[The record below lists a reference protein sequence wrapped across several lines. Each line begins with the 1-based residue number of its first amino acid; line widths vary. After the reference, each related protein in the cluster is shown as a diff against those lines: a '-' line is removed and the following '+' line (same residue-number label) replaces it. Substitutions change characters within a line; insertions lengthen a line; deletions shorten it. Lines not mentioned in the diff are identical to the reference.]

1 MAKDTRELALPKG
14 EVDILSAYSS
24 YCRQVLATTLF
35 VTLLIILPFP
45 AGAPTYKIAYLVS
58 ANEEERG
65 GAPEQVAA
73 EPKAEAQAETP
84 APPLTP
90 EVPVT
95 PEAPELTP
103 ATAVGGPAPKAH
115 VVREGETLSC
125 IASRYRL
132 SVGRLVDLNALT
144 NPHRLSI
151 GQRILLSEMPAE
163 PRKHQVRSGENLWV
177 VAGQYGVSVTSIIE
191 LNRLTS
197 PDQLRVGQVLLV
209 PKTASTPRASRS
221 SLSAAG
227 MIWPVLGRITS
238 RFGPR
243 WGTIHQGLDIAA
255 PTGTAI
261 VAARAGRVVLS
272 GWWGGYGK
280 CVLIYHGS
288 GMHTLYA
295 HASRLLV
302 TEGDRVGQ
310 GEAIAKIGSTGNSTG
325 PHLHFEVRINDDFR
339 DPLNFLPER

>member
-1 MAKDTRELALPKG
+1 M
-14 EVDILSAYSS
+14 SAYSS

-35 VTLLIILPFP
+35 VALLSILPFP
-45 AGAPTYKIAYLVS
+45 AGAPTYQIAYLVS
-58 ANEEERG
+58 ANEEKQG
-65 GAPEQVAA
+65 GAPEQVV
-73 EPKAEAQAETP
+73 ETP
-84 APPLTP
+84 QVEAPEAPETP
-90 EVPVT
+90 KVAEVPET
-95 PEAPELTP
+95 PEAPEAPEAPVPQEVTS

-115 VVREGETLSC
+115 VVRAGETLSC
-125 IASRYRL
+125 IASRYQL
-132 SVGRLVDLNALT
+132 SVGRLADLNALT

-151 GQRILLSEMPAE
+151 GQRILLSELPAP
-163 PRKHQVRSGENLWV
+163 PRQHQVRSGDNLWV
-177 VAGQYGVSVTSIIE
+177 VAGRYGVSVTSIIE
-191 LNRLTS
+191 LNSLKS
-197 PDQLRVGQVLLV
+197 PDQLRVGQVLLI
-209 PKTASTPRASRS
+209 PKTASTLRASRS
-221 SLSAAG
+221 SLNAAG

-255 PTGTAI
+255 PTGTEI
-261 VAARAGRVVLS
+261 VAARAGRVVLA

-302 TEGDRVGQ
+302 TEGDRVVQ